1 MDTAIAEIIA
11 MVAIV
16 TIVGV
21 LLVSIPITR
30 RLGRALE
37 EWIRIKSEGA
47 VGQVQIDQ
55 LGEHVRALSRHIE
68 TIEQRMELLSERQE
82 FTESLVDSR
91 SDVKAISTDGS

>member
-1 MDTAIAEIIA
+1 MNVAIAEIIA
-11 MVAIV
+11 IVAIV

-47 VGQVQIDQ
+47 VGQTQIDQ
-55 LGEHVRALSRHIE
+55 LGEQVRTLARHVQ
-68 TIEQRMELLSERQE
+68 TIEDRMEFLTERQE

-91 SDVKAISTDGS
+91 SGVNSITTDGS

>member
-11 MVAIV
+11 TVLIV

-47 VGQVQIDQ
+47 AGQVQVDQ
-55 LGEHVRALSRHIE
+55 LSEQVRALSRHIE
-68 TIEQRMELLSERQE
+68 TIEGRMELLSERQE

-91 SDVKAISTDGS
+91 SGVKSVSHSGS

>member
-1 MDTAIAEIIA
+1 MNVAIAEIIA
-11 MVAIV
+11 LVLIV

-55 LGEHVRALSRHIE
+55 LSEQVRTLSRHIE
-68 TIEQRMELLSERQE
+68 TIEDRMEFLSERQE

-91 SDVKAISTDGS
+91 SAPKSIRPDGS

>member
-1 MDTAIAEIIA
+1 MDVAIAEIIA
-11 MVAIV
+11 IVAIV

-47 VGQVQIDQ
+47 AGQTQIDQ
-55 LGEHVRALSRHIE
+55 LGEQVRSLSRHIE
-68 TIEQRMELLSERQE
+68 TIENRMEFLAERQE
-82 FTESLVDSR
+82 FTESLVDGR
-91 SDVKAISTDGS
+91 SDLKSIPTDRS